1 MCWHC
6 IVRKARNYI
15 KLLLAIFETCIYPNC
30 MYERYPSLN
39 QQACLRSLIMSF
51 ELWHWKFGSDW
62 NRSPF
67 KLHMKGQQVVWL
79 KFAPNKKKNAKSV
92 IDPGIESFNSIN
104 ELCLNLNFIIT
115 QSRQYL
121 QKMKLYRTV
130 SVGLTVRYEMM
141 KLCTGSVKHR
151 QTLKNR
157 ATQLFRSGS
166 GALVTQFLHRKLRA
180 KRAHMLQSW

>member
-1 MCWHC
+1 MRDILHWISKHASDLSLCHLSCGTENLDQTETEAHLNCTWRVSRWC
-6 IVRKARNYI
+6 DLDLLQI
-15 KLLLAIFETCIYPNC
+15 K
-30 MYERYPSLN
+30 
-39 QQACLRSLIMSF
+39 
-51 ELWHWKFGSDW
+51 
-62 NRSPF
+62 
-67 KLHMKGQQVVWL
+67 
-79 KFAPNKKKNAKSV
+79 KKKNAKSA
-92 IDPGIESFNSIN
+92 IDPGIESFNAIN

-121 QKMKLYRTV
+121 QKMKPFGTV
-130 SVGLTVRYEMM
+130 SELDPVGSTVRYEMM

-166 GALVTQFLHRKLRA
+166 GALVTQFLHRKLRP